1 MGAISKTDLYVI
13 ILLMSFNYVIADFD
27 DRLRYYQEDDNRRKR
42 NIFEVIFDMTNSFW
56 YYFSIFFRI

>member
-13 ILLMSFNYVIADFD
+13 ILLMSFNYVMADFD
-27 DRLRYYQEDDNRRKR
+27 DGLRYYQEDDNRRKR

>member
-1 MGAISKTDLYVI
+1 MGAISKIDLYVI
-13 ILLMSFNYVIADFD
+13 ILLMSFNYVMADFD
-27 DRLRYYQEDDNRRKR
+27 DELRYYQEDDNRRKR

>member
-13 ILLMSFNYVIADFD
+13 ILLMSFNYVMADFD
-27 DRLRYYQEDDNRRKR
+27 DGLRYYKEDDNRRKR